1 MMARLLPSLVIG
13 PISGVVADRYDR
25 KRLMVT
31 TDLMRG
37 ILFVFVALS
46 RNFTTLF
53 LLTFAVEC
61 LSLVFLAAKDATL
74 PRIVQKR
81 DLTEANQL
89 NLLLAYGTL
98 PAGAVIVALLTTVLT
113 RVGFDARQAVVAALL
128 VDAATFFVGALL
140 LGRLRIPQREH
151 QARQAED
158 RPGVIEEM
166 REGLRFIRELPI
178 IRSLIVGVVGVF
190 F

>member
-61 LSLVFLAAKDATL
+61 LSLVYLAAKDATL

-89 NLLLAYGTL
+89 NLLLAYCTL
-98 PAGAVIVALLTTVLT
+98 PAGAVIVAVITTVLG
-113 RVGFDARQAVVAALL
+113 RVGFNPRQATVAALL
-128 VDAATFFVGALL
+128 VDAATFFVAAFFMS
-140 LGRLRIPQREH
+140 RLRVPQRQDAAASH
-151 QARQAED
+151 HD
-158 RPGVIEEM
+158 RPGVAEEL
-166 REGLRFIRELPI
+166 REGL
-178 IRSLIVGVVGVF
+178 
-190 F
+190 